1 MQLSVELEREGRW
14 VPIGE
19 LTQLPGVVGLGV
31 TREETLAA
39 GHEIASRIL
48 ADERNE
54 DVRQGRQGRLP
65 VRIPVE
71 R

>member
-1 MQLSVELEREGRW
+1 MQLGVELEREGRW

-19 LTQLPGVVGLGV
+19 LTRLPGVVGFGLP
-31 TREETLAA
+31 REETLAA
-39 GHEIASRIL
+39 LEKMASRIL
-48 ADERNE
+48 ADERIE
-54 DVRQGRQGRLP
+54 DARQGRQRRLP